1 MSKKLSAAGIFCSLG
16 ARKIFC
22 WMSDRTY
29 IKILFFLSGRGQ
41 RLNLEAPR
49 TFNEKLQWLKL
60 YDRNPEYIRM
70 VDKYA
75 VKKYVADKIGEEY
88 IIPTLGVWDSFDE
101 IDFESLPDQF
111 VLKCTHDSGS
121 TVVCKSKA
129 EFDYKAARKKINKL
143 LKRNYYWTG
152 REWPYKN
159 VKPRILAETY
169 IEDKTSGHGLR
180 DYKIFVFDGKA
191 EFFYVTSDRGLGSG
205 TRIDL
210 YDLELNKLPCKWGYE
225 CSDYAFVPPAGFDDM
240 IRLAER
246 LGEGIPQVRVD
257 MYNIEGQIFFG
268 EMTFFPWAGMM
279 PFEPEEWDLRFGRLI
294 RLPESHNF

>member
-1 MSKKLSAAGIFCSLG
+1 MFFGSTKSFLLDAGQDIYQNTVFPEWG
-16 ARKIFC
+16 
-22 WMSDRTY
+22 
-29 IKILFFLSGRGQ
+29 GQ
-41 RLNLEAPR
+41 RLNLENPK

-70 VDKYA
+70 VDKCA
-75 VKKYVADKIGEEY
+75 VKEYVAGKIGEEY
-88 IIPTLGVWDSFDE
+88 IIPTLGVWDRFDE

-121 TVVCKSKA
+121 TVICKSKA
-129 EFDYKAARKKINKL
+129 EFDYKAARKKMNKL
-143 LKRNYYWTG
+143 LKRNYFWTG

-159 VKPRILAETY
+159 VKPRILAEAY
-169 IEDKTSGHGLR
+169 IEDTSSGHGLR

-191 EFFYVTSDRGLGSG
+191 EFFYVTSDRGLESD

-210 YDLELNKLPCKWGYE
+210 YDLEMNKLPCKWGYE
-225 CSDYAFVPPAGFDDM
+225 CSDYAFIPPDGFNDM

-246 LGEGIPQVRVD
+246 LGEGIPQVRID

-279 PFEPEEWDLRFGRLI
+279 PFDPEEWDMRFGQLI
-294 RLPESHNF
+294 RLPESRAV